1 MEITAGFILSGG
13 MTIIPRPAP
22 LTTTSG
28 DPALAL
34 GDQINWSS
42 NTYFYTAGSP
52 TLAGSD
58 HQYDTNNM
66 VWQLFYA
73 HRQISIPVGANRYG
87 PIPRQGGNNTVGM
100 RAIVSPTENDR
111 DDWGSNVTTIT
122 GTATS
127 ITYTGNVLYQL
138 PTSTAITIPAKRY
151 FLLGILGGP
160 FYRNYKKTANNITA
174 INGSNAIVTAVNQVY
189 AGIWPGGTNP
199 GVPIQAGGN
208 VAGTYISLTSNL
220 YYSAF
225 KFEIV

>member
-13 MTIIPRPAP
+13 MDIIPRPTQ

-34 GDQINWSS
+34 GDQINLSS

-52 TLAGSD
+52 TLEGSD

-73 HRQISIPVGANRYG
+73 HRQIRIPVGANRYG
-87 PIPRQGGNNTVGM
+87 PIPRQGGNNCVGM

-127 ITYTGNVLYQL
+127 IT
-138 PTSTAITIPAKRY
+138 
-151 FLLGILGGP
+151 
-160 FYRNYKKTANNITA
+160 
-174 INGSNAIVTAVNQVY
+174 
-189 AGIWPGGTNP
+189 
-199 GVPIQAGGN
+199 
-208 VAGTYISLTSNL
+208 
-220 YYSAF
+220 
-225 KFEIV
+225 